1 VIVLD
6 ENISAAEEAKLI
18 GWGIR
23 CRTIGVHVASK
34 GDADADLLSIRLTL
48 ARPTFFSHD
57 QDFWDQSR
65 QHSRYCLVWL
75 DTEESEQAHFIRA
88 FLRHSEFDTH
98 AKRLCKVVRVHPDG
112 LTCHHNRHGKPKRI
126 AWVRSARRP

>member
-1 VIVLD
+1 MIVLD
-6 ENISAAEEAKLI
+6 ENISAAEEEKLTA
-18 GWGIR
+18 WGIR

-34 GDADADLLSIRLTL
+34 GDDDAHLLTFLLTL

-75 DTEESEQAHFIRA
+75 DTEETEQARFIRA
-88 FLRHSEFDTH
+88 FLRHPEFNTR
-98 AKRLCKVVRVHPDG
+98 AKRLGKVVRVHADG
-112 LTCHHNRHGKPKRI
+112 LTCHHSRHGRPKRI
-126 AWVRSARRP
+126 AWLRST

>member
-1 VIVLD
+1 MIVLD
-6 ENISAAEEAKLI
+6 ENISAAEEAKLA

-23 CRTIGVHVASK
+23 CRTIGVQVAAK
-34 GDADADLLSIRLTL
+34 GDDDAQLLTFLLTL

-75 DTEESEQAHFIRA
+75 DTEETEQARFIRA
-88 FLRHSEFDTH
+88 FLRHPEFNTR
-98 AKRLCKVVRVHPDG
+98 AKRLGKVVRVHADG
-112 LTCHHNRHGKPKRI
+112 LTCHHSRHGRPKRI
-126 AWVRSARRP
+126 TWLRRT

>member
-1 VIVLD
+1 MIVLD
-6 ENISAAEEAKLI
+6 ENISAAEEAKLT

-23 CRTIGVHVASK
+23 CRTIGVHVAAK
-34 GDADADLLSIRLTL
+34 GDDDAQLLTFLLTL

-75 DTEESEQAHFIRA
+75 DTEETEQARFIRP
-88 FLRHSEFDTH
+88 FFRHPEFNTR
-98 AKRLCKVVRVHPDG
+98 AKRLGKVVRVHADG
-112 LTCHHNRHGKPKRI
+112 LTCHHSRHGRPKRI
-126 AWVRSARRP
+126 AWLRST

>member
-1 VIVLD
+1 MIVLD
-6 ENISAAEEAKLI
+6 ENISAAEEAKLT

-34 GDADADLLSIRLTL
+34 GDDDAHLLTFLLAL

-75 DTEESEQAHFIRA
+75 DTEETEQARFIRA
-88 FLRHSEFDTH
+88 FLRHPEFNTR
-98 AKRLCKVVRVHPDG
+98 AKRLGKVVRVHPDG
-112 LTCHHNRHGKPKRI
+112 LTCHHSRHGRPKRI
-126 AWVRSARRP
+126 AWLRST

>member
-1 VIVLD
+1 MIVLD

-23 CRTIGVHVASK
+23 CRTIGVHLASK
-34 GDADADLLSIRLTL
+34 GTDDADLLPILLKL

-57 QDFWDQSR
+57 QDFRDQSR

-75 DTEESEQAHFIRA
+75 DTEEPEQARFIRA
-88 FLRHSEFDTH
+88 FLRHPEFHTH
-98 AKRLCKVVRVHPDG
+98 AKRLGKVVRVHPDG
-112 LTCHHNRHGKPKRI
+112 LTCYDSHHGRPKRI
-126 AWVRSARRP
+126 AWLRGV

>member
-1 VIVLD
+1 MIVLD
-6 ENISAAEEAKLI
+6 ENISTAEEAKLT

-34 GDADADLLSIRLTL
+34 GDDDAHLLTFLLTL

-75 DTEESEQAHFIRA
+75 DTEETEQAGFIRA
-88 FLRHSEFDTH
+88 FLRHPEFNTR
-98 AKRLCKVVRVHPDG
+98 AKRLGKVVRVHADG
-112 LTCHHNRHGKPKRI
+112 LTCHHSRHGRPKRI
-126 AWVRSARRP
+126 AWLRST

>member
-1 VIVLD
+1 MIVLD
-6 ENISAAEEAKLI
+6 ENISAAEEAKLA

-23 CRTIGVHVASK
+23 CRTIGVHVAAK
-34 GDADADLLSIRLTL
+34 GDDDAHLLTFLLTL

-75 DTEESEQAHFIRA
+75 DTEETEQAGFIRA
-88 FLRHSEFDTH
+88 FLRHPEFNTR
-98 AKRLCKVVRVHPDG
+98 AKRLGKVVRVHADG
-112 LTCHHNRHGKPKRI
+112 LTCHHSRHGRPKRI
-126 AWVRSARRP
+126 AWLRST

>member
-6 ENISAAEEAKLI
+6 ENISAAEEAKLT
-18 GWGIR
+18 GWGVR

-34 GDADADLLSIRLTL
+34 GDDDADILTTLLTL
-48 ARPTFFSHD
+48 KQPTFISHD

-75 DTEESEQAHFIRA
+75 DTEETEQAQFIRA
-88 FLRHSEFDTH
+88 FLRHPEFNTR
-98 AKRLCKVVRVHPDG
+98 AKRLGKVVRVHPDG
-112 LTCHHNRHGKPKRI
+112 LTRHHSRHGRPERI
-126 AWVRSARRP
+126 AWLRTV

>member
-1 VIVLD
+1 MIVLD
-6 ENISAAEEAKLI
+6 ENISAVEEAKLI

-34 GDADADLLSIRLTL
+34 GDDDADLLTILLTL

-65 QHSRYCLVWL
+65 QHARFCLVWL
-75 DTEESEQAHFIRA
+75 DTEEAEQARFIRA
-88 FLRHSEFDTH
+88 FLRHPEFNTC
-98 AKRLCKVVRVHPDG
+98 ARRLGKVVRVHPDG
-112 LTCHHNRHGKPKRI
+112 LMCHDSRHGRPKRI
-126 AWVRSARRP
+126 AWLRSA

>member
-1 VIVLD
+1 MIVLD
-6 ENISAAEEAKLI
+6 ENISAAEEAKLT

-34 GDADADLLSIRLTL
+34 GDDDADILTTLLTL
-48 ARPTFFSHD
+48 KQPTFFSHD

-75 DTEESEQAHFIRA
+75 DTEETEQAHFIRA
-88 FLRHSEFDTH
+88 LLRHPEFNTR
-98 AKRLCKVVRVHPDG
+98 AKRLGKVVRVHPDG
-112 LTCHHNRHGKPKRI
+112 LTCYDSHHGRPKRI
-126 AWVRSARRP
+126 AWLHSA

>member
-1 VIVLD
+1 MIVLD
-6 ENISAAEEAKLI
+6 ENISAAEEAKLT

-23 CRTIGVHVASK
+23 CRTIGVHVAAK
-34 GDADADLLSIRLTL
+34 GDDDAQLLTFLLTL

-75 DTEESEQAHFIRA
+75 DTEETEQAGFIRA
-88 FLRHSEFDTH
+88 FLRHPEFNTR
-98 AKRLCKVVRVHPDG
+98 AKRLGKVVRVHADG
-112 LTCHHNRHGKPKRI
+112 LTCHHSRHGRPKRI
-126 AWVRSARRP
+126 AWLRST